1 MQQAI
6 VSTLPFLGQ
15 IVKITTRDGKEYDVK
30 ISEELPDNDR
40 VFSIMFRNSAGGA
53 SSGGTYK
60 NNTNYTNYSNLRP
73 PERPELPAHLRPQVN
88 NQDTQIKNKKTKV
101 NKKVDCTKVG
111 SSININDI
119 VEQPFKLNF

>member
-6 VSTLPFLGQ
+6 VSSLPFLGQ

-40 VFSIMFRNSAGGA
+40 VFSIMFCNHSD
-53 SSGGTYK
+53 SGGGSRGS
-60 NNTNYTNYSNLRP
+60 NNSNIKP
-73 PERPELPAHLRPQVN
+73 PERPELPAYMRPQVN
-88 NQDTQIKNKKTKV
+88 ENIQIKTENKKIKI
-101 NKKVDCTKVG
+101 NKKIDYTKVG

-119 VEQPFKLNF
+119 TEQPFKLNF

>member
-40 VFSIMFRNSAGGA
+40 VFSIMFRNSASGA
-53 SSGGTYK
+53 NVSGGNYR
-60 NNTNYTNYSNLRP
+60 NNTNTSNVKP

-88 NQDTQIKNKKTKV
+88 NQDTQIKNKKYKV